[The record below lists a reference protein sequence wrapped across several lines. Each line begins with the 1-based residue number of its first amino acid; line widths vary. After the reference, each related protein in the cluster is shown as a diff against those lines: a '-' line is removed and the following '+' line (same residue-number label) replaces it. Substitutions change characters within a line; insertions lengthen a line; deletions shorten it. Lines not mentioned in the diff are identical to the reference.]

1 MAEETKAPKAAAA
14 QGSPL
19 LEVTDL
25 CKSFPLKYG
34 VLDAVMRKERKHLT
48 AVDHVSF
55 SLNAGE
61 TLGLVGE
68 SGCGKSTLARTV
80 INLYNPTGGKVVFAG
95 VDFSQLSKHELRNS
109 CKDIQMIFQDPY
121 SSLNPRM
128 TVRQVLREELLHHNM
143 CTKDEVDAR
152 IIQLLELV
160 GLSEDQAD
168 RLPSAFSGGQRQ
180 RIGIARALAVQPKLI
195 IADEPVSALDVSIQA
210 QIINLLCDLQEKLGL
225 SILFISHDLR
235 VVRYISDRVA
245 VMYLG
250 AMVETAPTDTLY
262 TAPAHPYTKVLLA
275 AAPSMEE
282 NKVDDKKAAVLGE
295 LPSPI
300 NLPSGCRFHPRC
312 PYAAYENPPVHIV
325 WAGGFFHGRVY
336 VGTLCEGLA
345 RKPFV
350 RRAKHRPKQG
360 FTHKPARIARKMRRL
375 RRNLPAQACV
385 VLGASLGG
393 IALLI
398 AHVHKLGDNG
408 DGELCRSLGT
418 ELEANGAL
426 DALPVELG
434 ATLGKHKAV
443 HGVVLALAAHH
454 AHVVRT
460 LARAPHA
467 ALRVKHVAAGKDAHI
482 VLGGA
487 LDVVNA
493 GKARAGQQDALSG
506 GETLLADVG
515 RIVIHD
521 RHTEAHMLG
530 KRGRLGRSVGSAEQ
544 PHVNLVEERG
554 AHPGEAGELVVVH
567 AGAARDVLHLEQVA
581 RRVLAAGHDL
591 LGVTAEED
599 ERLAVGRTLLA
610 VLLGDFVVHIGLGSL
625 GVEHELEANPGKLT
639 GLHGSDGTLEDRHV
653 GHGDAVDERV
663 EHGRRHVLL
672 ASKGLRLEAGKV
684 LCGEN
689 GRLALL
695 EGLDNGSERFLL
707 HANILSL
714 AKHTDAVQY
723 SRFTRRDCCICNKES
738 LCAIRRQQGRRM
750 QRDV

>member
-109 CKDIQMIFQDPY
+109 CKDIHMIFQDPY

-312 PYAAYENPPVHIV
+312 PYA
-325 WAGGFFHGRVY
+325 
-336 VGTLCEGLA
+336 
-345 RKPFV
+345 
-350 RRAKHRPKQG
+350 
-360 FTHKPARIARKMRRL
+360 
-375 RRNLPAQACV
+375 
-385 VLGASLGG
+385 
-393 IALLI
+393 
-398 AHVHKLGDNG
+398 D
-408 DGELCRSLGT
+408 ELCRT
-418 ELEANGAL
+418 ESPKLRC
-426 DALPVELG
+426 
-434 ATLGKHKAV
+434 
-443 HGVVLALAAHH
+443 LAETPEGPHMCACHH
-454 AHVVRT
+454 
-460 LARAPHA
+460 P
-467 ALRVKHVAAGKDAHI
+467 
-482 VLGGA
+482 
-487 LDVVNA
+487 
-493 GKARAGQQDALSG
+493 
-506 GETLLADVG
+506 
-515 RIVIHD
+515 
-521 RHTEAHMLG
+521 
-530 KRGRLGRSVGSAEQ
+530 
-544 PHVNLVEERG
+544 LV
-554 AHPGEAGELVVVH
+554 
-567 AGAARDVLHLEQVA
+567 
-581 RRVLAAGHDL
+581 
-591 LGVTAEED
+591 
-599 ERLAVGRTLLA
+599 
-610 VLLGDFVVHIGLGSL
+610 
-625 GVEHELEANPGKLT
+625 
-639 GLHGSDGTLEDRHV
+639 
-653 GHGDAVDERV
+653 
-663 EHGRRHVLL
+663 
-672 ASKGLRLEAGKV
+672 
-684 LCGEN
+684 
-689 GRLALL
+689 
-695 EGLDNGSERFLL
+695 
-707 HANILSL
+707 
-714 AKHTDAVQY
+714 
-723 SRFTRRDCCICNKES
+723 
-738 LCAIRRQQGRRM
+738 
-750 QRDV
+750 

>member
-14 QGSPL
+14 QGSSL

-143 CTKDEVDAR
+143 CTRDEVDAR

-312 PYAAYENPPVHIV
+312 PYA
-325 WAGGFFHGRVY
+325 
-336 VGTLCEGLA
+336 
-345 RKPFV
+345 
-350 RRAKHRPKQG
+350 
-360 FTHKPARIARKMRRL
+360 
-375 RRNLPAQACV
+375 
-385 VLGASLGG
+385 
-393 IALLI
+393 
-398 AHVHKLGDNG
+398 D
-408 DGELCRSLGT
+408 ELCRT
-418 ELEANGAL
+418 ESPKLRC
-426 DALPVELG
+426 
-434 ATLGKHKAV
+434 
-443 HGVVLALAAHH
+443 LAETPEGPHMCACHH
-454 AHVVRT
+454 
-460 LARAPHA
+460 P
-467 ALRVKHVAAGKDAHI
+467 
-482 VLGGA
+482 
-487 LDVVNA
+487 
-493 GKARAGQQDALSG
+493 
-506 GETLLADVG
+506 
-515 RIVIHD
+515 
-521 RHTEAHMLG
+521 
-530 KRGRLGRSVGSAEQ
+530 
-544 PHVNLVEERG
+544 LV
-554 AHPGEAGELVVVH
+554 
-567 AGAARDVLHLEQVA
+567 
-581 RRVLAAGHDL
+581 
-591 LGVTAEED
+591 
-599 ERLAVGRTLLA
+599 
-610 VLLGDFVVHIGLGSL
+610 
-625 GVEHELEANPGKLT
+625 
-639 GLHGSDGTLEDRHV
+639 
-653 GHGDAVDERV
+653 
-663 EHGRRHVLL
+663 
-672 ASKGLRLEAGKV
+672 
-684 LCGEN
+684 
-689 GRLALL
+689 
-695 EGLDNGSERFLL
+695 
-707 HANILSL
+707 
-714 AKHTDAVQY
+714 
-723 SRFTRRDCCICNKES
+723 
-738 LCAIRRQQGRRM
+738 
-750 QRDV
+750 

>member
-168 RLPSAFSGGQRQ
+168 RLPSAFSGGQ
-180 RIGIARALAVQPKLI
+180 PNLI

-312 PYAAYENPPVHIV
+312 PYA
-325 WAGGFFHGRVY
+325 
-336 VGTLCEGLA
+336 
-345 RKPFV
+345 
-350 RRAKHRPKQG
+350 
-360 FTHKPARIARKMRRL
+360 
-375 RRNLPAQACV
+375 
-385 VLGASLGG
+385 
-393 IALLI
+393 
-398 AHVHKLGDNG
+398 D
-408 DGELCRSLGT
+408 ELCRT
-418 ELEANGAL
+418 ESPKLRC
-426 DALPVELG
+426 
-434 ATLGKHKAV
+434 
-443 HGVVLALAAHH
+443 LAETPEGPHMCACHH
-454 AHVVRT
+454 
-460 LARAPHA
+460 P
-467 ALRVKHVAAGKDAHI
+467 
-482 VLGGA
+482 
-487 LDVVNA
+487 
-493 GKARAGQQDALSG
+493 
-506 GETLLADVG
+506 
-515 RIVIHD
+515 
-521 RHTEAHMLG
+521 
-530 KRGRLGRSVGSAEQ
+530 
-544 PHVNLVEERG
+544 LV
-554 AHPGEAGELVVVH
+554 
-567 AGAARDVLHLEQVA
+567 
-581 RRVLAAGHDL
+581 
-591 LGVTAEED
+591 
-599 ERLAVGRTLLA
+599 
-610 VLLGDFVVHIGLGSL
+610 
-625 GVEHELEANPGKLT
+625 
-639 GLHGSDGTLEDRHV
+639 
-653 GHGDAVDERV
+653 
-663 EHGRRHVLL
+663 
-672 ASKGLRLEAGKV
+672 
-684 LCGEN
+684 
-689 GRLALL
+689 
-695 EGLDNGSERFLL
+695 
-707 HANILSL
+707 
-714 AKHTDAVQY
+714 
-723 SRFTRRDCCICNKES
+723 
-738 LCAIRRQQGRRM
+738 
-750 QRDV
+750 